1 MPRAV
6 LGPPN
11 SMWTWSLTWG
21 EVTPDIVVGSCP
33 MTTADVGRLRHEA
46 GASALLSLQHDDCLA
61 YWGID
66 YRDMHA
72 MGSTLGIAMERCQI
86 RDFDISDMRL
96 RLPRA
101 VHKLARLLNAGHRV
115 YVHCTAGMGR
125 SPLTV
130 WAYLAVIDGQEP
142 WEALR
147 KIKLA
152 RPEAVP
158 SPEAFEGFRQDMAAR
173 HHDRI
178 ARRAYD
184 LYLQGAHPGNAEEDW
199 RQAEAQVVRQALL
212 DDASGPETFH
222 P

>member
-1 MPRAV
+1 M
-6 LGPPN
+6 
-11 SMWTWSLTWG
+11 
-21 EVTPDIVVGSCP
+21 TPTDL
-33 MTTADVGRLRHEA
+33 DRLHREA
-46 GASALLSLQHDDCLA
+46 RVSALLSLQHDDCLA

-66 YRDMHA
+66 YQSMLA
-72 MGSTLGIAMERCQI
+72 TGSTLGITMERCQI

-96 RLPRA
+96 RLPQA
-101 VHKLARLLNAGHRV
+101 VRKLAKLLNAGHRV

-130 WAYLAVIDGQEP
+130 WAYLATISGEQP

-147 KIKLA
+147 KIKQG

-173 HHDRI
+173 HRDMI
-178 ARRAYD
+178 AQRAYD
-184 LYLQGAHPGNAEEDW
+184 LYQQGAHPDDADEDW
-199 RQAEAQVVRQALL
+199 RQAETDIMRRVILG
-212 DDASGPETFH
+212 DETDPETFH